1 MVVVIGVGNLLMEDD
16 GFGIHAVERMR
27 DSDAFDGVEVVDA
40 MTNSAAVLEAMDGH
54 DRAIVVDAI
63 ATNDADPGTIHEI
76 RFDPRVETMPQ
87 DVSLSVHDLH
97 FSDAIAMARD
107 VYDPPSDLHVVG
119 AEPAEIDV
127 GTDLSDPCRDAL
139 PRVVDRIRETIREE

>member
-1 MVVVIGVGNLLMEDD
+1 MVVVIGVGNLLMGDD

-27 DSDAFDGVEVVDA
+27 DSNTFEGVEVVDA

-54 DRAIVVDAI
+54 DRAVVVDAI

-87 DVSLSVHDLH
+87 DISLSVHDLH

-107 VYDPPSDLHVVG
+107 VYDLPSELHIVG
-119 AEPAEIDV
+119 AEPTEIDV
-127 GTDLSDPCRDAL
+127 GMDLSESCRDAL
-139 PRVVDRIRETIREE
+139 PQVVERVRETIRKE